1 MKKRIPY
8 FFMLLCV
15 ICSSCNLVN
24 SKSEREKT
32 SSTIVFQPFSGF
44 PTQSLKYLEEKIHQ
58 TFPKLVVKP
67 PIKLPDKA
75 LNYTKKRY
83 RADSLIHYLGNRA
96 KANET
101 IIGLT
106 TKDISISKKG
116 VSKDYGVFGFSLCP
130 GNSGVISTFKIK
142 GKNKLVKLYKLAI
155 HEIGHTKGLPHCNS
169 TNCFMRDAKGKDHFN
184 QLTDF
189 CQNCKKNLRDSG
201 AIL

>member
-1 MKKRIPY
+1 MKKTI
-8 FFMLLCV
+8 LS
-15 ICSSCNLVN
+15 ICILISLISFSCNLSN
-24 SKSEREKT
+24 SKSEQAKKNT
-32 SSTIVFQPFSGF
+32 IIVFQPFSGF
-44 PTQSLKYLEEKIHQ
+44 PTQSLKYLEEKIHK
-58 TFPKLVVKP
+58 TFPKLVVKQ
-67 PIKLPDKA
+67 PIKLPVEA

-83 RADSLIHYLGNRA
+83 RADSLIHFLGNRA
-96 KANET
+96 KVNET

-130 GNSGVISTFKIK
+130 GNSGVISTFRIK
-142 GKNKLVKLYKLAI
+142 GENKLEKLYKLAI
-155 HEIGHTKGLPHCNS
+155 HEIGHTKGLPHCTS

-189 CQNCKKNLRDSG
+189 CQNCKNKLRDSG

>member
-1 MKKRIPY
+1 MKKRILY
-8 FFMLLCV
+8 FWVLFCL

-24 SKSEREKT
+24 TKLEREKT
-32 SSTIVFQPFSGF
+32 NTIIVFQPFYGF
-44 PTQSLKYLEEKIHQ
+44 PIQSIKYLEKKIQ
-58 TFPKLVVKP
+58 KTFHKLGFKH
-67 PIKLPDKA
+67 PIKLPKNA

-83 RADSLIHYLGNRA
+83 RADSLIHFLGNRA
-96 KANET
+96 KVNET

-130 GNSGVISTFKIK
+130 GNSGVISTFRIK
-142 GKNKLVKLYKLAI
+142 GENKLEKLYKLAI
-155 HEIGHTKGLPHCNS
+155 HEIGHTKGLPHCTS

-189 CQNCKKNLRDSG
+189 CQNCKNKLRDSG